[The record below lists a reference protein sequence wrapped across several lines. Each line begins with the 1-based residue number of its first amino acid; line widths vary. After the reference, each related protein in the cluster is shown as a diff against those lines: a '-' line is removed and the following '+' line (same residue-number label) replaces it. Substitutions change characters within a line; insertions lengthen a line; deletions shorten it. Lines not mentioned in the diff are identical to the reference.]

1 MNLNKYIIYIFFL
14 LSILFTGC
22 STTKNLPKGE
32 VLYIGVKEMK
42 VDNPENYEITPEV
55 KSQVEKALSV
65 APNNSFFGSCYTRLP
80 FPFGLWIYNSFKTD
94 KKKGL
99 KHWIFEKLAANPVL
113 ISDVDPSLRA
123 KVAETLMNDNGYFD
137 GSVKYEIIP
146 DKKDDR
152 KAKIEYIIDYN
163 HPFTYSTIEYIKT
176 NIPADSL
183 IEELQKNSL
192 LKENEIFNVN
202 TLEDE
207 RSRISNYLRSKGYY
221 YFRPDFITYMADS
234 TLVPY
239 KIALRLLVNNNLPV
253 QMTKP
258 WKIGDIGYSIN
269 NSYGRVPNDT
279 IFYKDI
285 RISYRNKKPMRSKV
299 LYKSLDLHKGDTYS
313 PEIVTQTQTQLNK
326 IGRAHV

>member
-137 GSVKYEIIP
+137 GSVKYEIIQ

-163 HPFTYSTIEYIKT
+163 NPFTYSTIAYQKT
-176 NIPADSL
+176 NTPADTL
-183 IEELQKNSL
+183 IEELQ
-192 LKENEIFNVN
+192 
-202 TLEDE
+202 
-207 RSRISNYLRSKGYY
+207 
-221 YFRPDFITYMADS
+221 
-234 TLVPY
+234 
-239 KIALRLLVNNNLPV
+239 
-253 QMTKP
+253 
-258 WKIGDIGYSIN
+258 
-269 NSYGRVPNDT
+269 
-279 IFYKDI
+279 
-285 RISYRNKKPMRSKV
+285 
-299 LYKSLDLHKGDTYS
+299 
-313 PEIVTQTQTQLNK
+313 
-326 IGRAHV
+326 